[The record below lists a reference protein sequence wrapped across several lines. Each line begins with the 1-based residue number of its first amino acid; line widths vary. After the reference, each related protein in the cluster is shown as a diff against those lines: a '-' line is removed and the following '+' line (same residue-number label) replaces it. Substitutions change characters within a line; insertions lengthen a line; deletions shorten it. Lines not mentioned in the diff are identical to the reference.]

1 MRKRSRLD
9 RIKESLRLQQVYNV
23 LLHYGLDMVFD
34 RGFIGD
40 FRQFMQDWIYDIP
53 EPAKPLTSPVKGR
66 LLLQELGPTYVK
78 MGQII
83 SSRAT
88 VLPAEWEAELVKLQS
103 DVPSFPTE
111 VAYEIIEEE
120 LGKPV
125 NELFATFNNEP
136 LAAAS
141 TAQVHRATLHD
152 GTEVAVK
159 VQRPDIRSQMK
170 SDIGIMY
177 NASRVLVRRV
187 DWAKNINLGGMLNE
201 FGENIIDELDYRG
214 EAYNGIRLKR
224 GLEPIEGVS
233 VPDIYQEYSTSKVLT
248 MDFIKGV
255 KLTNLEAIK
264 AAGLDTEALA
274 LTSLRAMLK
283 QMLIDGF
290 FHADP
295 HPGNLILN
303 LDTNTIYFID
313 LGMVGELTAQS
324 RLSLINMLV
333 VLQQQ
338 DAHGLAQVVLG
349 ICTPFR
355 EFDEKAYYR
364 DFERTVSR
372 QLEFGSEFSDS
383 ITAAFDVLERNG
395 LRMDA
400 DLTMAI
406 KAMTQAEAIAM
417 TLSPGASFVEIGRQV
432 LQELAVKEVTA
443 EKITATLKKEAT
455 NTLRE
460 LSKQMPSL
468 QEATLSWLGQ
478 YKKGRFEV
486 HINSSQLDKQV
497 EDIRGIAWYFVIGIM
512 LVGMIIGSS
521 IAINVIV
528 STGSEFSGLMTNIAY
543 AGYVGSMVIATVV
556 VLLLLWRLIK
566 GAFRYEDE

>member
-9 RIKESLRLQQVYNV
+9 RIKENLRLQQVYNV

-34 RGFIGD
+34 RGVIGE

-53 EPAKPLTSPVKGR
+53 EPTEPLTAPVKGR

-78 MGQII
+78 MGQIV
-83 SSRAT
+83 SSRAA
-88 VLPAEWEAELVKLQS
+88 VLPPEWETELVKLQS
-103 DVPSFPTE
+103 NVPSFPTE
-111 VAYEIIEEE
+111 EAYAIIEEE

-125 NELFATFNNEP
+125 SELFATFNDEP

-159 VQRPDIRSQMK
+159 VQRPDIHSQMK

-201 FGENIIDELDYRG
+201 FGENILEELDYRS

-224 GLEPIEGVS
+224 GMEIIEGVS
-233 VPDIYQEYSTSKVLT
+233 VPSIYQEYSTSKVLT

-255 KLTNLEAIK
+255 KLTNLEAIN
-264 AAGLDTEALA
+264 AAGLDTDALA

-303 LDTNTIYFID
+303 LETGTIYFID
-313 LGMVGELTAQS
+313 LGMMGELTVQE

-349 ICTPFR
+349 I
-355 EFDEKAYYR
+355 
-364 DFERTVSR
+364 
-372 QLEFGSEFSDS
+372 
-383 ITAAFDVLERNG
+383 
-395 LRMDA
+395 
-400 DLTMAI
+400 
-406 KAMTQAEAIAM
+406 
-417 TLSPGASFVEIGRQV
+417 
-432 LQELAVKEVTA
+432 
-443 EKITATLKKEAT
+443 
-455 NTLRE
+455 
-460 LSKQMPSL
+460 
-468 QEATLSWLGQ
+468 
-478 YKKGRFEV
+478 
-486 HINSSQLDKQV
+486 
-497 EDIRGIAWYFVIGIM
+497 
-512 LVGMIIGSS
+512 
-521 IAINVIV
+521 
-528 STGSEFSGLMTNIAY
+528 
-543 AGYVGSMVIATVV
+543 
-556 VLLLLWRLIK
+556 
-566 GAFRYEDE
+566 

>member
-9 RIKESLRLQQVYNV
+9 RIKENLRLQQVYNV

-34 RGFIGD
+34 RGVIGE

-53 EPAKPLTSPVKGR
+53 EPTEPLTAPVKGR

-78 MGQII
+78 MGQIV
-83 SSRAT
+83 SSRAA
-88 VLPAEWEAELVKLQS
+88 VLPPEWEDELVKLQS
-103 DVPSFPTE
+103 NVPSFPTE
-111 VAYEIIEEE
+111 EAYAIIEEE

-125 NELFATFNNEP
+125 SELFATFTDEP

-201 FGENIIDELDYRG
+201 FGENILEELDYRG

-224 GLEPIEGVS
+224 GMEIIEGVS
-233 VPDIYQEYSTSKVLT
+233 VPSIYQEYSTSKVLT

-255 KLTNLEAIK
+255 KLTNLEAIN
-264 AAGLDTEALA
+264 AAGLDTDALA

-303 LDTNTIYFID
+303 LETDTIYFID
-313 LGMVGELTAQS
+313 LGMMGELTVQE

-355 EFDEKAYYR
+355 DFDEKAYYR
-364 DFERTVSR
+364 DFERSVSR
-372 QLEFGSEFSDS
+372 QLEFSSDFSDS

-395 LRMDA
+395 LRMNA

-432 LQELAVKEVTA
+432 LQELAIKEVTA

-468 QEATLSWLGQ
+468 QEATVGWLNQ

-486 HINSSQLDKQV
+486 YIDSSDLDRHIDGM
-497 EDIRGIAWYFVIGIM
+497 RGIAWYLIIGIM

-521 IAINVIV
+521 IALNIIV
-528 STGSEFSGLMTNIAY
+528 SLEGQYSGIMTNIAY
-543 AGYVGSMVIATVV
+543 GGYVGSMVIATIV
-556 VLLLLWRLIK
+556 VLLLLWRLVK
-566 GAFRYEDE
+566 GAFKYDDE

>member
-9 RIKESLRLQQVYNV
+9 RLRESLRLQQIYNV
-23 LLHYGLDMVFD
+23 LLHYSLDMVFD
-34 RGFIGD
+34 RGAIGD
-40 FRQFMQDWIYDIP
+40 FRQFMQEWIYEID
-53 EPAKPLTSPVKGR
+53 EPLATLTPPVKGR

-88 VLPAEWEAELVKLQS
+88 ILPPEWEAELVKLQN

-111 VAYEIIEEE
+111 QAYEIIEEE

-125 NELFATFNNEP
+125 SELFATFTDEP

-201 FGENIIDELDYRG
+201 FGENILEELDYRG

-224 GLEPIEGVS
+224 GLDQIEGVS

-264 AAGLDTEALA
+264 AAGLDTDALA

-303 LDTNTIYFID
+303 LETKTIYFID
-313 LGMVGELTAQS
+313 LGMVGELTVQS
-324 RLSLINMLV
+324 RLSLINMLL

-338 DAHGLAQVVLG
+338 DAHGLAQVALG

-372 QLEFGSEFSDS
+372 QLEFSSDFSDS

-406 KAMTQAEAIAM
+406 KAMTQAEAIAT
-417 TLSPGASFVEIGRQV
+417 TLSPNASFVEIGRQV
-432 LQELAVKEVTA
+432 LQELAINEVTA
-443 EKITATLKKEAT
+443 EKVTATLKKEAT

-460 LSKQMPSL
+460 ISKQLPSL

-478 YKKGRFEV
+478 YKKGKFEV
-486 HINSSQLDKQV
+486 NINTSQLDKQV
-497 EDIRGIAWYFVIGIM
+497 EEIRGIAWYLVIGIM

-521 IAINVIV
+521 IALNIIV
-528 STGSEFSGLMTNIAY
+528 SIENEYSAIMTNIAY
-543 AGYVGSMVIATVV
+543 GGYVGSMLIAAIVV
-556 VLLLLWRLIK
+556 ALLLWRLVK
-566 GAFRYEDE
+566 GAFTYEDE